1 MELTAFWVH
10 AFPCR
15 KIELPEVGCT
25 GKNVPIELSVGEY
38 CLLVGAIS
46 LIGTNIGAGQVDQED
61 ELIADLDISHVTF
74 PKVTQRCYGNP
85 L

>member
-25 GKNVPIELSVGEY
+25 GKNVPIELSVGED

-46 LIGTNIGAGQVDQED
+46 LIGTNIGAGQVD
-61 ELIADLDISHVTF
+61 
-74 PKVTQRCYGNP
+74 
-85 L
+85 